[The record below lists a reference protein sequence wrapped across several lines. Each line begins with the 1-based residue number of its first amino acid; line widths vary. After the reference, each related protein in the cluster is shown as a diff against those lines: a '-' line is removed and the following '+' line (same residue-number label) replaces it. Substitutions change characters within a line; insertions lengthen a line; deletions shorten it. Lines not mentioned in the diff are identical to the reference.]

1 MMPRL
6 RFEKVGDSIWIS
18 HLDLM
23 RVFQRAFRRADL
35 LLKHSQGFN
44 PRAIVSIAL
53 PLSVGVDSVCELLD
67 FELEGETALPP
78 DLAERLNAKL
88 PAGIRVLEVYENGRK
103 LKELTHLRV
112 RLTLEYDRGVPGDA
126 AKEIE
131 SLFRGDS
138 LVMEKH
144 AKRGVTE
151 TDILPMIRS
160 LTVSQAD
167 GQTLLLDAV
176 ICAQNPTLN
185 PQMLIAAIEQFR
197 PQFQPDFAKCTRL
210 EVLDTDGATFR

>member
-1 MMPRL
+1 MPRM
-6 RFEKVGDSIWIS
+6 RFEKVGDSVWIS

-67 FELEGETALPP
+67 FELEGETVLPP
-78 DLAERLNAKL
+78 DLAERLNAAL

-103 LKELTHLRV
+103 LKELTHLKV
-112 RLTLEYDRGVPGDA
+112 RLTLEYDQGVPSDA
-126 AKEIE
+126 AKEIG

-138 LVMEKH
+138 LIMEKH
-144 AKRGVTE
+144 SKRGVTE

-160 LTVSQAD
+160 LAVSQPD
-167 GQTLLLDAV
+167 EQTLLLDAV

-185 PQMLIAAIEQFR
+185 PQLLLAAIEQFR
-197 PQFQPDFAKCTRL
+197 PQVQPDFAKCTRL
-210 EVLDTDGATFR
+210 EVLDAEGAAFR